1 MKKDYPLPAT
11 RYPLIKSSIFREYDI
26 RGIYEKELN
35 EQSVKL
41 IGYHLGQK
49 IGKDNIVSIGYDA
62 RSHSPV
68 LRDYLTSGLNA
79 AGCTVLDMGMV
90 ATPVN
95 YFSNYQSLNSLIK
108 YSTFNIQHSEASP
121 DASVMITGSHNPSEY
136 NGFKI
141 TIDKTPFFGED
152 IYALGDAIIAD
163 QERVIPDNTEKID
176 IDVKTPYI
184 DFMINKFS
192 HLKGLNK
199 KIVIDCGNGVAD
211 TVITDIFDALKFDY
225 TGLYC
230 EPDGTFPNHHPD
242 PSVEKNLAD
251 VKAALEKNGDIAFA
265 YDGDADRIAVLAH
278 RHNIKGDQMALLYA
292 MKMKNP
298 TVIGEVK
305 CSQVMYDELE
315 RRGAKA
321 IMYKTGHS
329 NLKVKMKETNAD
341 LACEVSGHIFFNHRY
356 FGYDD
361 AIYAT
366 LRMLELIAEGIDLD
380 REIEALPTVYS
391 TEELKVETTEEEKFT
406 IIDKVKELLENP
418 PSDFPI
424 IQNIIDMDGVRINF
438 EKGWG
443 LVRASNTTP
452 VLVTR
457 FESTDAELA
466 KKYEKSV
473 NDLIRTAKQLV
484 LSATS

>member
-1 MKKDYPLPAT
+1 MQKNHPLPT
-11 RYPLIKSSIFREYDI
+11 THYPLIKSSIFREYDI

-41 IGYHLGQK
+41 IGYYLGQK
-49 IGKDNIVSIGYDA
+49 IGKGNVVSIGYDA
-62 RSHSPV
+62 RSHSPI

-95 YFSNYQSLNSLIK
+95 YFSNYQPIKSLIINHQ
-108 YSTFNIQHSEASP
+108 SSIINLEASP
-121 DASVMITGSHNPSEY
+121 DASIMITGSHNPSEY

-141 TIDKTPFFGED
+141 TLDKSPFFGEQ
-152 IYALGDAIIAD
+152 IYALGDEIITNQD
-163 QERVIPDNTEKID
+163 KVIPDNIEKID

-184 DFMINKFS
+184 NYMVEQFSDLKDFP
-192 HLKGLNK
+192 K
-199 KIVIDCGNGVAD
+199 KIVIDGGNGVAD
-211 TVITDIFDALKFDY
+211 TVITDIFDALNFNY
-225 TGLYC
+225 TGLYL

-242 PSVEKNLAD
+242 PSEEKNLVD
-251 VKAALEKNGDIAFA
+251 VKAALEKEGDIAFA
-265 YDGDADRIAVLAH
+265 YDGDADRIAVLTH
-278 RHNIKGDQMALLYA
+278 KHNIKGDQMALLYA
-292 MKMKNP
+292 LKMENP

-341 LACEVSGHIFFNHRY
+341 LACEVSGHIFFKHRY

-366 LRMLELIAEGIDLD
+366 LRMLELIADGIDID
-380 REIEALPTVYS
+380 AEIEALPTVYS

-406 IIDKVKELLENP
+406 IIDKVKELLKNP
-418 PSDFPI
+418 PPDFPKI
-424 IQNIIDMDGVRINF
+424 LNIIDVDGVRINF

-457 FESTDAELA
+457 FESTDERVG
-466 KKYEKSV
+466 KK
-473 NDLIRTAKQLV
+473 I
-484 LSATS
+484 

>member
-1 MKKDYPLPAT
+1 MS
-11 RYPLIKSSIFREYDI
+11 IQSSIFREYDI

-35 EQSVKL
+35 ATSVKL
-41 IGYHLGQK
+41 LGYFLGK
-49 IGKDNIVSIGYDA
+49 KVSGKKIVSIGYDA
-62 RSHSPV
+62 RSHSPL

-95 YFSNYQSLNSLIK
+95 YYSNYIDIDCGNAGTLR
-108 YSTFNIQHSEASP
+108 T

-136 NGFKI
+136 NGFKM
-141 TIDKTPFFGED
+141 TVDKSPFFGAD
-152 IYALGDAIIAD
+152 IYALGDEIIAN
-163 QERVIPDNTEKID
+163 ENMHIEDNTKKID
-176 IDVKTPYI
+176 VDIKTPYI
-184 DFMINKFS
+184 NFMIEEFS
-192 HLKGLNK
+192 HLKGMKTKMVL
-199 KIVIDCGNGVAD
+199 DGGNGVAD
-211 TVITDIFDALKFDY
+211 TVLTRIFDALDLNY
-225 TGLYC
+225 EGLYM

-242 PSVEKNLAD
+242 PSVEKNLVD
-251 VKAALEKNGDIAFA
+251 VKAALAKNGDIAFA
-265 YDGDADRIAVLAH
+265 YDGDADRIAVLTH
-278 RHNIKGDQMALLYA
+278 KYNIKGDQMALLYA
-292 MKMKNP
+292 LKMDKP

-315 RRGAKA
+315 RRGATA

-341 LACEVSGHIFFNHRY
+341 LACEVSGHIFFKHRY

-366 LRMLELIAEGIDLD
+366 LRMLELIHDGIDID
-380 REIEALPTVYS
+380 AQIDALPQVFS
-391 TEELKVETTEEEKFT
+391 TEEIKVETTEEEKFL
-406 IIDKVKELLENP
+406 IIDKVKELLKNP
-418 PSDFPI
+418 PANFPKI
-424 IQNIIDMDGVRINF
+424 MNIIDVDGVRINF

-457 FESTDAELA
+457 FESTDENLA
-466 KKYEKSV
+466 KEYESKM
-473 NDLIRTAKQLV
+473 NALIQEAKASL
-484 LSATS
+484 

>member
-1 MKKDYPLPAT
+1 MAIP
-11 RYPLIKSSIFREYDI
+11 SSIFREYDI

-41 IGYHLGQK
+41 IGYYLGQQ
-49 IGKDNIVSIGYDA
+49 IGEGNVVSIGYDA

-79 AGCTVLDMGMV
+79 AGCKVLDMGMV

-95 YFSNYQSLNSLIK
+95 YYSNYID
-108 YSTFNIQHSEASP
+108 FNGLTT
-121 DASVMITGSHNPSEY
+121 DASIMITGSHNPSEY

-141 TIDKTPFFGED
+141 TVGQSPFFGDD
-152 IYALGDAIIAD
+152 IYALGDEIITN
-163 QERVIPDNTEKID
+163 QNRVIPDNTEKTD

-184 DFMINKFS
+184 DYMTKQFAP
-192 HLKGLNK
+192 LKGLDK

-211 TVITDIFDALKFDY
+211 TVITDIFDALEFNY
-225 TGLYC
+225 IGLYC

-251 VKAALEKNGDIAFA
+251 VKVALEKEGDIAFA
-265 YDGDADRIAVLAH
+265 YDGDADRIAVLTH
-278 RHNIKGDQMALLYA
+278 KHNIKGDQMALLYA
-292 MKMKNP
+292 MKMENP

-341 LACEVSGHIFFNHRY
+341 LACEVSGHIFFKNRY

-366 LRMLELIAEGIDLD
+366 LRMLELIADGIDLD
-380 REIEALPTVYS
+380 AEIDALPQVFS
-391 TEELKVETTEEEKFT
+391 TEELKVETTEEEKFA
-406 IIDKVKELLENP
+406 IIDKVKKLLKDP
-418 PSDFPI
+418 PSDFPKI
-424 IQNIIDMDGVRINF
+424 INIIDVDGVRINF

-457 FESTDAELA
+457 FESTDEALA
-466 KKYEKSV
+466 KEYEEKV
-473 NDLIRTAKQLV
+473 NALIKTAKGLV
-484 LSATS
+484 

>member
-1 MKKDYPLPAT
+1 MS
-11 RYPLIKSSIFREYDI
+11 IKSSIFREYDI

-41 IGYHLGQK
+41 IGYYLGQK
-49 IGKDNIVSIGYDA
+49 ITGDKIVSIGYDA
-62 RSHSPV
+62 RSHSPI

-95 YFSNYQSLNSLIK
+95 YFSNYQKIKDLNPSNLPSKFLDI
-108 YSTFNIQHSEASP
+108 SPNASI
-121 DASVMITGSHNPSEY
+121 MITGSHNPSEY

-141 TIDKTPFFGED
+141 TIDKSPFFGSS
-152 IYALGDAIIAD
+152 IYSLGDEIIENQDKVIAD
-163 QERVIPDNTEKID
+163 NTKKID

-184 DFMINKFS
+184 KYMVEQFA
-192 HLKGLNK
+192 HLKNFPK
-199 KIVIDCGNGVAD
+199 KIVIDGGNGVAD
-211 TVITDIFDALKFDY
+211 TVITDIFDALNFNY
-225 TGLYC
+225 TGLYL

-242 PSVEKNLAD
+242 PSEEENLVD
-251 VKAALEKNGDIAFA
+251 VKAALEKDGDIAFA
-265 YDGDADRIAVLAH
+265 YDGDADRIAALTH
-278 RHNIKGDQMALLYA
+278 KHNIKGDQMALLYSL
-292 MKMKNP
+292 KMQNP

-329 NLKVKMKETNAD
+329 NLKVKMRETNAD
-341 LACEVSGHIFFNHRY
+341 LACEVSGHIFFKHRY

-366 LRMLELIAEGIDLD
+366 LRMLELIHDGIDLD
-380 REIEALPTVYS
+380 EEIDALPQVFS
-391 TEELKVETTEEEKFT
+391 TEEIKVHTTEDEKFL
-406 IIDKVKELLENP
+406 IIDKVKELLKNP
-418 PSDFPI
+418 PANFPKI
-424 IQNIIDMDGVRINF
+424 INIIDVDGVRINF

-457 FESTDAELA
+457 FESTDEQLA
-466 KKYEKSV
+466 KEYEERV
-473 NDLIRTAKQLV
+473 NSLIETAKELV
-484 LSATS
+484 QTKDS

>member
-1 MKKDYPLPAT
+1 MSIP
-11 RYPLIKSSIFREYDI
+11 SSIFREYDI

-49 IGKDNIVSIGYDA
+49 IAGNKIVSIGYDA
-62 RSHSPV
+62 RSHSPI

-95 YFSNYQSLNSLIK
+95 YFSNYQNIEDLNPTSLNGVVGA
-108 YSTFNIQHSEASP
+108 QHPTASI
-121 DASVMITGSHNPSEY
+121 MITGSHNPSEY

-141 TIDKTPFFGED
+141 TVNKSPFFGAD
-152 IYALGDAIIAD
+152 IYALGDEIIANQD
-163 QERVIPDNTEKID
+163 KTIPNNTKKID

-184 DFMINKFS
+184 HYMVAQFA
-192 HLKGLNK
+192 HLKNFPK
-199 KIVIDCGNGVAD
+199 KIVIDGGNGVAD
-211 TVITDIFDALKFDY
+211 TVITDIFDALNFSY
-225 TGLYC
+225 TGLYM

-242 PSVEKNLAD
+242 PSVEENLVD
-251 VKAALEKNGDIAFA
+251 VKAALEKEGDIAFA
-265 YDGDADRIAVLAH
+265 YDGDADRIAVLTH
-278 RHNIKGDQMALLYA
+278 KHNIKGDQMALLYA
-292 MKMKNP
+292 MKMENP

-315 RRGAKA
+315 RRGATA

-341 LACEVSGHIFFNHRY
+341 LACEVSGHIFFKHRY

-366 LRMLELIAEGIDLD
+366 LRMLELIHDGIDID
-380 REIEALPTVYS
+380 AEIDALPQVFS
-391 TEELKVETTEEEKFT
+391 TEELKVETTEEEKFL
-406 IIDKVKELLENP
+406 IIDKVKELLKNP
-418 PSDFPI
+418 PADFPKI
-424 IQNIIDMDGVRINF
+424 LNIIDVDGVRINF

-457 FESTDAELA
+457 FESTDEALA
-466 KKYEKSV
+466 KEYEIAV
-473 NDLIRTAKQLV
+473 NDLIKTAKAAL
-484 LSATS
+484 

>member
-1 MKKDYPLPAT
+1 MTETIEK
-11 RYPLIKSSIFREYDI
+11 SIFREYDI
-26 RGIYEKELN
+26 RGIFEKELN
-35 EQSVKL
+35 ERSVKL
-41 IGYHLGQK
+41 IGYTLGQK
-49 IGKDNIVSIGYDA
+49 IGGNKVVSIGYDA
-62 RSHSPV
+62 RSHSPL

-95 YFSNYQSLNSLIK
+95 YFSNYIDLGGM
-108 YSTFNIQHSEASP
+108 TT
-121 DASVMITGSHNPSEY
+121 DASIMITGSHNPSEY

-141 TIDKTPFFGED
+141 TVDKSPFFGED
-152 IYALGDAIIAD
+152 IYALGDKVIANQDVII
-163 QERVIPDNTEKID
+163 EDNTTKTD

-184 DFMINKFS
+184 NFMVKEFD
-192 HLKGLNK
+192 HLKNFPQ
-199 KIVIDCGNGVAD
+199 KIVIDGGNGVAD
-211 TVITDIFDALKFDY
+211 TVITDIFDALKFNY
-225 TGLYC
+225 TGLYL

-242 PSVEKNLAD
+242 PSVEKNLVD
-251 VKAALEKNGDIAFA
+251 IKAALAKDGDIAFA
-265 YDGDADRIAVLAH
+265 YDGDADRIAVLTH
-278 RHNIKGDQMALLYA
+278 KHNIKGDQMALLYA
-292 MKMKNP
+292 MKMQNP

-329 NLKVKMKETNAD
+329 NLKVKMKETGAD
-341 LACEVSGHIFFNHRY
+341 LACEVSGHIFFKHRY

-366 LRMLELIAEGIDLD
+366 LRMLELIHDGIDLD
-380 REIEALPTVYS
+380 KEIDALPKVFS
-391 TEELKVETTEEEKFT
+391 TEEIKVETTEEEKFA
-406 IIDKVKELLENP
+406 IIDKVKELLKNP
-418 PSDFPI
+418 PEDFPKI
-424 IQNIIDMDGVRINF
+424 LNIIDVDGVRINF

-457 FESTDAELA
+457 FESTDEALSKLYELKVNALIIQA
-466 KKYEKSV
+466 KS
-473 NDLIRTAKQLV
+473 LL
-484 LSATS
+484 

>member
-1 MKKDYPLPAT
+1 MSIN
-11 RYPLIKSSIFREYDI
+11 RSIFREYDI
-26 RGIYEKELN
+26 RGIFEKELH

-49 IGKDNIVSIGYDA
+49 VGGNKIVSIGYDA
-62 RSHSPV
+62 RSHSPI

-95 YFSNYQSLNSLIK
+95 YFSNYQKIGALLSGSGESGLRPSHL
-108 YSTFNIQHSEASP
+108 EASP
-121 DASVMITGSHNPSEY
+121 DASIMITGSHNPSEY

-141 TIDKTPFFGED
+141 TIDKAPFFGED

-163 QERVIPDNTEKID
+163 SSREIQDNTQKID

-184 DFMINKFS
+184 HFMINEFS
-192 HLKGLNK
+192 NLKGLDK
-199 KIVIDCGNGVAD
+199 KIIIDAGNGVAD
-211 TVITDIFDALKFDY
+211 TVLTKILDALELDY
-225 TGLYC
+225 KGLYL

-242 PSVEKNLAD
+242 PSEEKNLAD
-251 VKAALEKNGDIAFA
+251 VKALLEKEGDIAFA
-265 YDGDADRIAVLAH
+265 YDGDADRIAVLTH
-278 RHNIKGDQMALLYA
+278 KYNIKGDQMALLFA
-292 MKMKNP
+292 LGMDNP

-315 RRGAKA
+315 RRGATA

-341 LACEVSGHIFFNHRY
+341 LACEVSGHIFFKHRY

-366 LRMLELIAEGIDLD
+366 MRMLELIKAGIDLD
-380 REIEALPTVYS
+380 KEIDALPKVFS
-391 TEELKVETTEEEKFT
+391 TEEIKVETSEEEKFA
-406 IIDKVKELLENP
+406 IIDKIKELLENP
-418 PSDFPI
+418 PSDFPAI
-424 IQNIIDMDGVRINF
+424 KNIIDVDGVRINF

-457 FESTDAELA
+457 FESTDEALA
-466 KKYEKSV
+466 KQYENAV
-473 NDLIRTAKQLV
+473 NDLIIKAKAAL
-484 LSATS
+484 

>member
-1 MKKDYPLPAT
+1 MTNRISK
-11 RYPLIKSSIFREYDI
+11 SIFREYDI
-26 RGIYEKELN
+26 RGIFEQELN
-35 EQSVKL
+35 EQTVKL
-41 IGYHLGQK
+41 IGYYLGQK
-49 IGKDNIVSIGYDA
+49 INGDKIVSIGYDA

-79 AGCTVLDMGMV
+79 AGCKVLDMGMV

-95 YFSNYQSLNSLIK
+95 YFSNYISHNDIN
-108 YSTFNIQHSEASP
+108 TNASI
-121 DASVMITGSHNPSEY
+121 MITGSHNPSEY

-141 TIDKTPFFGED
+141 TVDKSPFFGEE
-152 IYALGDAIIAD
+152 IYILGDEIIKN
-163 QERVIPDNTEKID
+163 QNKTIPDNTAKTD
-176 IDVKTPYI
+176 IDVRTPYI
-184 DFMINKFS
+184 NFMIKEFA
-192 HLKGLNK
+192 HLKGLDK

-211 TVITDIFDALKFDY
+211 TVITDIFDALEFKY

-251 VKAALEKNGDIAFA
+251 VKQALAQDGDIAFA
-265 YDGDADRIAVLAH
+265 YDGDADRIAVLTH
-278 RHNIKGDQMALLYA
+278 KHNIKGDQMALLYA

-305 CSQVMYDELE
+305 CSQVMYDELK
-315 RRGAKA
+315 RRGARA

-329 NLKVKMKETNAD
+329 NLKVKMKETGAD
-341 LACEVSGHIFFNHRY
+341 LACEVSGHIFFKNRY

-366 LRMLELIAEGIDLD
+366 LRMLELIADGIDLD
-380 REIEALPTVYS
+380 KEIDALPQVFS
-391 TEELKVETTEEEKFT
+391 TEEIKVETTEEEKFL
-406 IIDKVKELLENP
+406 IIDKVKELLKNP
-418 PSDFPI
+418 PSDFPRI
-424 IQNIIDMDGVRINF
+424 MNIIDVDGVRINF

-457 FESTDAELA
+457 FESTDET
-466 KKYEKSV
+466 
-473 NDLIRTAKQLV
+473 TAKTYELKV
-484 LSATS
+484 NELILRAKNLL